1 MNVLVNKVS
10 LAEDIQKC
18 LDIRTTVF
26 VIGQNVP
33 QSEEVDGKDQDSDH
47 YLLTIDGMPVGVARV
62 RYTEDFAKIER
73 VAILN
78 DYQGQGF
85 GVQIMRKMLSDIRQS
100 AAIASVKLSSQT
112 YAIPFYEKLGFS
124 VCSEEYMDANIPHR
138 DMALNLNQVLNTEIK

>member
-1 MNVLVNKVS
+1 MNILINKVS
-10 LAEDIQKC
+10 STEDMQKC

-47 YLLTIDGMPVGVARV
+47 YLLTIDSKPVGVARV
-62 RYTEDFAKIER
+62 RYIEDFAKIER
-73 VAILN
+73 VAILH

-85 GVQIMRKMLSDIRQS
+85 GERIMKTILSDLKQS
-100 AAIASVKLSSQT
+100 TASAKLSSQT

-138 DMALNLNQVLNTEIK
+138 DMVLNFNQILD